1 MSIVSNNLLI
11 QKGLHVCLNQ
21 TEVRSRT
28 FHFIFLIDLIAYL
41 YINIVLVES
50 TSYNELEGEFLDEH
64 EQNTCVR
71 NVNGILMQIY

>member
-1 MSIVSNNLLI
+1 MSNNLLI

-21 TEVRSRT
+21 TEVRSQT

-50 TSYNELEGEFLDEH
+50 TSYNKLEGEFDEH

-71 NVNGILMQIY
+71 NVKGILMQIY